1 MESVGIKAYKCSKCG
16 GAYLS
21 KDMADK
27 CCETKYCKDCG
38 KELPYKWYKT
48 VCLSCSDKRE
58 YDRATKISYNDYI
71 VQHKDDYYTLCI
83 GDKFYADIDDLF
95 DSLDEDE
102 FEEIEYCNGTY
113 KDRMELDYESIIDEM
128 IEESDMDEFE
138 VDKSGYDEL
147 KQFLI
152 GWNKKYG
159 TDRYSCDDKVIVL
172 IDKSLKEEHHA

>member
-1 MESVGIKAYKCSKCG
+1 MELVEIKAYKCSKCG
-16 GAYLS
+16 KGYTDKS
-21 KDMADK
+21 VADK
-27 CCETKYCKDCG
+27 CCSPKYCEDCG
-38 KELPYKWYKT
+38 KELPYKWYRT
-48 VCLSCSDKRE
+48 ICSSCSDKRE
-58 YDRATKISYNDYI
+58 YDKATKISYNDYI

-102 FEEIEYCNGTY
+102 FEEIEYCNGIY

-138 VDKSGYDEL
+138 VSKSGYDEL
-147 KQFLI
+147 EQFLI

-159 TDRYSCDDKVIVL
+159 EDRYSCDDKVIVL
-172 IDKSLKEEHHA
+172 IDKSLKEEYNV